1 MYKNFTRFLCMPP
14 GYIHKVLL
22 IMKLTTVLLIA
33 AFLQVSAAS
42 VAQKVTYKNKQASL
56 EQIFREIRKQTGY
69 NVLWSTTNIK
79 NIQPQN
85 VDFKET
91 PLVKVLNQVLQG
103 QPLTYVI
110 EDKTVLIKEKEI
122 AVIDKAIDYLSVPL
136 TVTGRVTDSLGF
148 PLVSA
153 TVTNKNSGKS
163 VITNNNGEFSIVA
176 EYGDKITITYIGYRL
191 FTFTTVGNER
201 FQHVIL
207 YLSSNKLNEVL
218 VSNGYQTLSQ
228 ERSTGSFSKI
238 SGQLLE
244 REVSTDIISRLD
256 GIAPATFFDKRV
268 RSISPLNS
276 ISIRGISTLFGNAT
290 PLLIVDNFPY
300 EGDPENINPND
311 VESITILKDAA
322 AASIWGAR
330 AGNGVIVITTKKGKF
345 NQPLRITMN
354 SSITTADK
362 PDLFYFRQMSSSDF
376 IDVEEMLFAK
386 GFYKSTL
393 NSSRH
398 PPVSPVVDILSR
410 EQSGALTADQ
420 ANTQINALRGLDVR
434 NDFEKYI
441 YRRPLN
447 QQYAFSMNGGGE
459 NTSYQFSAG
468 YDNNLG
474 NMLANQ
480 YDRLT
485 LRSANT
491 FRLFKHLE
499 LSTALTYTLSH
510 TSAGNTTS
518 PFGYGQVVPSGKS
531 TLYPY
536 AQLANAQGNLLPIAK
551 DYRLG
556 YTDTAGQGKLLNW
569 NYNPIQEARLADN
582 KTKASDILLNLGLKY
597 DLSSDLS
604 AEVKYQYE
612 GTSTAGSQY
621 NSPDSYYSRNL
632 INRFTQVSG
641 TSVVNIIPPG
651 GILDLANSDLDA
663 DKIRGQLN
671 YSHTWK
677 REHQLSAIAGIE
689 VSQTHTTSNSNRT
702 YGYNADI
709 LTYSNVDYV
718 NAYPI
723 YGNLSGP
730 DYIPANTSF
739 GDQTNRFVSYYANAA
754 YTYKQRYTLSA
765 SARKDESN
773 LFGVNANQKGVPLW
787 SSGLSWNVSDESF
800 YHLAWLPYLRL
811 RATYGYSGNVNTSI
825 SAYTTLQYEGPDP
838 NTNLPYAYVVY
849 PANPSLRW
857 EKTGML
863 NFGIDFGSKDKRIN
877 GSLEYYVKHSSDL
890 LGAAPVDYTTGF
902 QDLTLNSADTKGHGV
917 DVQLNTV
924 NLAGKFRWESAFLF
938 SYTHSE
944 VSKYLLPYTSGSSY
958 TSFGLSIAPF
968 VGKAPYGIYS
978 FKFAGLD
985 HNTGD
990 PLGMVNGQPSNDY
1003 STILYNSTPNDLVYS
1018 GSALP
1023 VTFGSVRNTFTWKG
1037 ISLSATIS
1045 YRLGYYFR
1053 KQTISYSAL
1062 FSKWVGNA
1070 DFEKRWQKPGDESF
1084 TTVPSLDYPANSNR
1098 DNFYQYS
1105 SATVDKGDNIRLQDI
1120 NLSYDINKGSLPKL
1134 PFSAVKVY
1142 FYINNIAI
1150 LWRAN
1155 KDHLD
1160 PDYGSSYPAPRTYAI
1175 GLKLNY

>member
-1 MYKNFTRFLCMPP
+1 MYKYLLFILFQVISLTALAQHPVNGQVQSAATGEVIAGATIRLADGSKGTVSDANGKFSIAIPKDTATL
-14 GYIHKVLL
+14 YISFIGFKTQKLPVRWPVNKPIAVLL
-22 IMKLTTVLLIA
+22 EHG
-33 AFLQVSAAS
+33 S
-42 VAQKVTYKNKQASL
+42 SL
-56 EQIFREIRKQTGY
+56 
-69 NVLWSTTNIK
+69 
-79 NIQPQN
+79 
-85 VDFKET
+85 
-91 PLVKVLNQVLQG
+91 
-103 QPLTYVI
+103 
-110 EDKTVLIKEKEI
+110 
-122 AVIDKAIDYLSVPL
+122 
-136 TVTGRVTDSLGF
+136 
-148 PLVSA
+148 
-153 TVTNKNSGKS
+153 
-163 VITNNNGEFSIVA
+163 
-176 EYGDKITITYIGYRL
+176 
-191 FTFTTVGNER
+191 
-201 FQHVIL
+201 
-207 YLSSNKLNEVL
+207 LNEVT
-218 VSNGYQTLSQ
+218 VSTGYQTLSQ
-228 ERSTGSFSKI
+228 ERATGSFSRI
-238 SGQLLE
+238 SGQLLD
-244 REVSTDIISRLD
+244 REVSTDVISRLD

-268 RSISPLNS
+268 QSNSPLNS
-276 ISIRGISTLFGNAT
+276 ISIRGISTIFSNAA

-300 EGDPENINPND
+300 EGDPANINPND
-311 VESITILKDAA
+311 VENITILKDAA

-330 AGNGVIVITTKKGKF
+330 AGNGVIVITTKKGRYS
-345 NQPLRITMN
+345 QPLRITVN

-376 IDVEEMLFAK
+376 IDVEEMLFGK
-386 GFYKSTL
+386 GYYRSAL

-410 EQSGALTADQ
+410 EQAGALTADQ

-447 QQYAFSMNGGGE
+447 QQYAFAMNGGGE
-459 NTSYQFSAG
+459 NASYQFSAG

-474 NMLANQ
+474 NILASQ

-485 LRSANT
+485 LHAANN
-491 FRLFKHLE
+491 FKVLKYLE

-510 TSAGNTTS
+510 TAAGNTTS
-518 PFGYGQVVPSGKS
+518 PFGYGQIIPNGKS
-531 TLYPY
+531 ALYPY
-536 AQLANAQGNLLPIAK
+536 AQLADAAGNLLPVPK
-551 DYRLG
+551 DYRLA
-556 YTDTAGQGKLLNW
+556 YTDTAGQGRLLNW
-569 NYNPIQEARLADN
+569 NYNPVQEARLADN

-597 DLSSDLS
+597 EISPDLN

-612 GTSTAGSQY
+612 GSGTAGRQY
-621 NSPDSYYSRNL
+621 NSPDGYYARNL

-641 TSVVNIIPPG
+641 NSVIHIIPPG
-651 GILDLANSDLDA
+651 GILDLSNSDLDA

-671 YSHTWK
+671 YSHTWQQ
-677 REHQLSAIAGIE
+677 EHQLTAIAGIE
-689 VSQTHTTSNSNRT
+689 VSQTHTTSNNNRT

-709 LTYSNVDYV
+709 LTYANVDYV

-739 GDQTNRFVSYYANAA
+739 GDLTNRFVSYYTNAA

-787 SSGLSWNVSDESF
+787 STGLSWNFSDESF
-800 YHLAWLPYLRL
+800 YKLTWLPYLRL
-811 RATYGYSGNVNTSI
+811 RTTYGYSGNVNTSL
-825 SAYTTLQYEGPDP
+825 SAYTTLQYQGPNP
-838 NTNLPYAYVVY
+838 YNNLPYADVVN

-863 NFGIDFGSKDKRIN
+863 NLGLDFATKNRRISGSI
-877 GSLEYYVKHSSDL
+877 EYYVKHSTDL

-902 QDLTLNSADTKGHGV
+902 DYLTLNSADTKGHGL
-917 DVQLNTV
+917 DLQLNTV
-924 NLAGKFRWESAFLF
+924 NLAGQFRWETAVLF

-944 VSKYLLPYTSGSSY
+944 VSKYLLPYTSASAY
-958 TSFGLSIAPF
+958 ASFGLSIAPF
-968 VGKAPYGIYS
+968 PGKAPYGIYS
-978 FKFAGLD
+978 YKFAGLD

-990 PLGMVNGQPSNDY
+990 PLGIVNGQHSTDY
-1003 STILYNSTPNDLVYS
+1003 GTILYNSSPADLVYS

-1023 VTFGSVRNTFTWKG
+1023 VTFGAVRNTVSWKG
-1037 ISLSATIS
+1037 LSLSANIS

-1084 TTVPSLDYPANSNR
+1084 TTVPSLVYPANSSR

-1105 SATVDKGDNIRLQDI
+1105 TATVDKGDNIRLQDI
-1120 NLSYDINKGSLPKL
+1120 RLAYDINKGSLKKL
-1134 PFSAVKVY
+1134 PFSAVQLY
-1142 FYINNIAI
+1142 CYMNNIGL

-1160 PDYGSSYPAPRTYAI
+1160 PDYGSSYPAPRTYAL

>member
-1 MYKNFTRFLCMPP
+1 M
-14 GYIHKVLL
+14 HKYLL
-22 IMKLTTVLLIA
+22 LLLLSALTPV
-33 AFLQVSAAS
+33 AF
-42 VAQKVTYKNKQASL
+42 AQHTL
-56 EQIFREIRKQTGY
+56 
-69 NVLWSTTNIK
+69 
-79 NIQPQN
+79 
-85 VDFKET
+85 
-91 PLVKVLNQVLQG
+91 
-103 QPLTYVI
+103 
-110 EDKTVLIKEKEI
+110 
-122 AVIDKAIDYLSVPL
+122 
-136 TVTGRVTDSLGF
+136 TGRVQSAATGETIIGATIRLTDGKAGTVSDGLGNFSL
-148 PLVSA
+148 
-153 TVTNKNSGKS
+153 
-163 VITNNNGEFSIVA
+163 
-176 EYGDKITITYIGYRL
+176 KITKDTARLAISCIGYKPL
-191 FTFTTVGNER
+191 
-201 FQHVIL
+201 IL
-207 YLSSNKLNEVL
+207 PVKWSVSKPLIVLLEPSSSVLNEVQ
-218 VSNGYQTLSQ
+218 VSTGYQTLSQ
-228 ERSTGSFSKI
+228 ERSTGSFAKI

-244 REVSTDIISRLD
+244 REVGTDVISRLD
-256 GIAPATFFDKRV
+256 GIAPATFFDKRIQ
-268 RSISPLNS
+268 STSPLNS
-276 ISIRGISTLFGNAT
+276 ISIRGISTIQGNAT

-300 EGDPENINPND
+300 EGDPANINPND
-311 VESITILKDAA
+311 VESITLLKDAA

-354 SSITTADK
+354 SSIATADK

-393 NSSRH
+393 NSSRR
-398 PPVSPVVDILSR
+398 PPVSPVVDILSS

-420 ANTQINALRGLDVR
+420 AETQINALRSLDVR

-447 QQYAFSMNGGGE
+447 QQYAFSINGGGE
-459 NTSYQFSAG
+459 YADYLFSAG
-468 YDNNLG
+468 DDHNLG

-480 YDRLT
+480 DDRLT

-491 FRLFKHLE
+491 FRVMKHLE

-510 TSAGNTTS
+510 MAAGNTTA
-518 PFGYGQVVPSGKS
+518 PYGYGQVIPAGKS

-536 AQLANAQGNLLPIAK
+536 AQLADAQGNLLPIAK

-582 KTKASDILLNLGLKY
+582 KTQASDILLNLGLKY
-597 DLSSDLS
+597 DLTPDLN

-612 GTSTAGSQY
+612 NSGSAGRQY

-632 INRFTQVSG
+632 INRFTQISSAG
-641 TSVVNIIPPG
+641 VVNIIPPG
-651 GILDLANSDLDA
+651 GILDLSDGELEA
-663 DKIRGQLN
+663 SKIRGQLN
-671 YSHTWK
+671 YNHTWK
-677 REHQLSAIAGIE
+677 QQHQLVAIAGIE
-689 VSQTHTTSNSNRT
+689 VSQTRSTANSNRT
-702 YGYNADI
+702 YGYNSDI
-709 LTYSNVDYV
+709 LTFSNVDYV
-718 NAYPI
+718 NPYPI

-739 GDQTNRFVSYYANAA
+739 SDMTNRFVSYYANAA
-754 YTYKQRYTLSA
+754 YTYEQRYTLSA
-765 SARKDESN
+765 SARRDESN
-773 LFGVNANQKGVPLW
+773 LFGVHTNQKGVPLW
-787 SSGLSWNVSDESF
+787 SSGLSWNLSDESF

-811 RATYGYSGNVNTSI
+811 RATYGYSGNVNTGL
-825 SAYTTLQYEGPDP
+825 SAYTTLQYQGPNP
-838 NTNLPYAYVVY
+838 YNNLPYADVAS

-857 EKTGML
+857 EKTGMFNIGL
-863 NFGIDFGSKDKRIN
+863 DFGSKDKRIN

-890 LGAAPVDYTTGF
+890 LGSAPVDYTTGF
-902 QDLTLNSADTKGHGV
+902 DYLTLNSADTKGRGL
-917 DVQLNTV
+917 DLQLNTV
-924 NLAGKFRWESAFLF
+924 NLAGKFRWETAFLF
-938 SYTHSE
+938 SYVHSE
-944 VSKYLLPYTSGSSY
+944 VSRYLLPYTSASSY
-958 TSFGLSIAPF
+958 ASFGLSIAPF

-978 FKFAGLD
+978 YPFAGLD

-990 PLGMVNGQPSNDY
+990 PLGLLNGQPSNDY
-1003 STILYNSTPNDLVYS
+1003 STILFNSSLNELVYS

-1023 VTFGSVRNTFTWKG
+1023 VEFGSVRNTFTWKG
-1037 ISLSATIS
+1037 ISLSANVT

-1105 SATVDKGDNIRLQDI
+1105 TATVDKGDNIRLQDI
-1120 NLSYDINKGSLPKL
+1120 SLAYDINKGSLPKL

-1142 FYINNIAI
+1142 LYVNNIGL